1 MLMLLMLLLRML
13 VIALEKVFLEHA
25 GARRIASNKKTLV
38 FRYRVYSRS
47 SDSSSSSR
55 SSRGRSVPVLT
66 PAAGGISA
74 IGGALR
80 GSSESQKVV
89 AGLIGTALV
98 RPPASWGARAR
109 FDVTRADAIS
119 LVVAAAAA
127 AAAAAHVQLSFVVS
141 GACSVMLCVV
151 TVVQLQPPTA
161 QHVNT
166 DPSTRRVSCDGDR
179 DHLCPACEPSPGV
192 AGRQPSGGGGSD

>member
-1 MLMLLMLLLRML
+1 MLLMLLLRLL
-13 VIALEKVFLEHA
+13 VVALEKVFLEHA

-47 SDSSSSSR
+47 NDSSGSSR
-55 SSRGRSVPVLT
+55 GCRGRSVPVLT

-74 IGGALR
+74 IGGVLR
-80 GSSESQKVV
+80 DSSESQKVV
-89 AGLIGTALV
+89 AGLIGAALV

-119 LVVAAAAA
+119 LVVAAAA

-161 QHVNT
+161 QRVNT
-166 DPSTRRVSCDGDR
+166 DPSTRRVGCEGDR
-179 DHLCPACEPSPGV
+179 NHLCPACEPSPGV